1 MVNGFCSDERLIFFC
16 IVPVQRGK
24 NEEDTIV
31 KLPCQMKLLLLLF
44 CCCCCCFVLLNLLFE
59 ILDPCIEHNVK
70 CIDDLESRSPYC
82 EYDKGDDDC
91 DDELTPGWYK
101 AKSPMVTHCP
111 GLLGCGS
118 IYPVWLNGIVH
129 ILIHV
134 YKSMKNIYTSISHAN
149 ERQI

>member
-1 MVNGFCSDERLIFFC
+1 MVNSFCSDEMLIFFLYRPSATWKKRRRHNC
-16 IVPVQRGK
+16 QVTLP
-24 NEEDTIV
+24 NESSFCFLFFV
-31 KLPCQMKLLLLLF
+31 VVVLLLLN
-44 CCCCCCFVLLNLLFE
+44 VLFE

-70 CIDDLESRSPYC
+70 CIDDQESRSPYC
-82 EYDKGDDDC
+82 EYDKDDDDC

-129 ILIHV
+129 ILI